1 LLRGVLPPPL
11 GAAQDL
17 HRPRPLP
24 PRGLAPPL
32 LSDLGAALRRH
43 AAVARAL
50 VAVRENAVRDALA
63 FAREGGHGAARPE
76 LGVVGVRR
84 NHHDMLNS
92 FGHILSWMGSGPRSF

>member
-1 LLRGVLPPPL
+1 MTQQSLDLEVDGLPPQHPGGVALFLLADLAEGL
-11 GAAQDL
+11 G
-17 HRPRPLP
+17 
-24 PRGLAPPL
+24 
-32 LSDLGAALRRH
+32 RH

-92 FGHILSWMGSGPRSF
+92 LGHILSWMGSGSRSF